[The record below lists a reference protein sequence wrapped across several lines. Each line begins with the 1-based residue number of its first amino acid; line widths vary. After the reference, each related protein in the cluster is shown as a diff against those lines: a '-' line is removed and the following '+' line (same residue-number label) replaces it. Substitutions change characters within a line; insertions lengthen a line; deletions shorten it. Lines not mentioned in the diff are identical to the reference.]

1 MTILIVAGTA
11 ANAAGRRFTL
21 VIDAGHGGHD
31 SGAKGAISYEKN
43 INLKVALA
51 FGKYV
56 ERQCPD
62 VKVVYTRKTDVFV
75 PLYERAEIANRN
87 KADLFVSVHT
97 NALPKGRISR
107 GFETYTLGDGRSH
120 GTKTNLDVAKRENSV
135 IFMEKDYKQH
145 YVGYDPN
152 SAESNIMFEFVQ
164 DHNMQQSVEFAKL
177 LQNNVCS
184 MAGRI
189 NKGVHQ
195 DNFAVLRLTSMPACL
210 IELGFITT
218 PDEEKALNDA
228 DMVDKIA
235 RGIYNAFADY
245 KNRQAGGLTV
255 PFKAD
260 ADKLPAEEQAGES
273 KADSDQTTSRQD
285 SSRQAQAQ
293 DNNQSASQVASQSAD
308 NQSSRAGDSSQPVS
322 RTASSRQGSRTD
334 NRTNSGKKHTPA
346 NGNPATDNAHAGEDG
361 IIYYDENA
369 QSSAVSARSSKSAL
383 QSAPQEAQVP
393 RTLPARKPRPVVVTP
408 PTHMETE
415 AEAAA
420 VVQKYGPDV
429 KASNAVSGT
438 KPASTANAA
447 SGAKPVPSTDTS
459 TATNSAS
466 DTKPLASENSGAECA
481 PVFKVQ
487 IMVCHGKMKDGD
499 SRLKGLKGCE
509 YYQENGDWK
518 CTYGATADY
527 NEIVAVRRQ
536 VAQLF
541 PECFVIAFRN
551 GEKMNVNQ
559 AIREYKQN
567 KNKQK

>member
-1 MTILIVAGTA
+1 MKSIRILLMTIMIAVGAFACA
-11 ANAAGRRFTL
+11 ASKSFTL

-31 SGAKGAISYEKN
+31 SGAKGAMSYEKN

-56 ERQCPD
+56 ERNCPD

-87 KADLFVSVHT
+87 KANLFVSVHT

-152 SAESNIMFEFVQ
+152 SPESNIMFEFVQ
-164 DHNMQQSVEFAKL
+164 DHNMQQSVAFAKL
-177 LQNNVCS
+177 LQQNVCS
-184 MAGRI
+184 LAGRV

-218 PDEEKALNDA
+218 PDEEQALNNPTV
-228 DMVDKIA
+228 VDKIA

-255 PFKAD
+255 PFKAE
-260 ADKLPAEEQAGES
+260 ADKLPAEDLPKQAAVEQPTEQRLEQPREQAQELPKELKEKGQEQPKVQARQQPKGQARQQAKRLERKQS
-273 KADSDQTTSRQD
+273 KA
-285 SSRQAQAQ
+285 
-293 DNNQSASQVASQSAD
+293 
-308 NQSSRAGDSSQPVS
+308 
-322 RTASSRQGSRTD
+322 
-334 NRTNSGKKHTPA
+334 PA
-346 NGNPATDNAHAGEDG
+346 NDLPVTHDG
-361 IIYYDENA
+361 IIVFDEG
-369 QSSAVSARSSKSAL
+369 
-383 QSAPQEAQVP
+383 
-393 RTLPARKPRPVVVTP
+393 
-408 PTHMETE
+408 PTRRMETP

-420 VVQKYGPDV
+420 VVKEFAPDAKPDKNVEAKEESKLEAKAESKPEAKAESKPMV
-429 KASNAVSGT
+429 KAES
-438 KPASTANAA
+438 KPEAKAES
-447 SGAKPVPSTDTS
+447 KPVVKAESKPEVKTVKKPESKPEAKADN
-459 TATNSAS
+459 ATMDSS
-466 DTKPLASENSGAECA
+466 L

-487 IMVCHGKMKDGD
+487 IMVCHNKLKEGD
-499 SRLKGLKGCE
+499 RQLKGLKGCD

-518 CTYGATADY
+518 CTYGASNNY
-527 NEIVAVRRQ
+527 NEIARMRKQ
-536 VAQLF
+536 ILDLF
-541 PECFVIAFRN
+541 PSCFIIAFKN

-559 AIREYKQN
+559 AIKEFMQN
-567 KNKQK
+567 KKR

>member
-1 MTILIVAGTA
+1 MKSIRILLMTLMIAVGAFACA
-11 ANAAGRRFTL
+11 ASKSFTL

-31 SGAKGAISYEKN
+31 SGAKGAMSYEKN

-56 ERQCPD
+56 ERNCPD

-87 KADLFVSVHT
+87 KANLFVSVHT

-152 SAESNIMFEFVQ
+152 SPESNIMFEFVQ
-164 DHNMQQSVEFAKL
+164 DHNMQQSVAFAKL
-177 LQNNVCS
+177 LQQNVCS
-184 MAGRI
+184 LAGRV

-218 PDEEKALNDA
+218 PDEEQALNNPA
-228 DMVDKIA
+228 VVDKIA

-255 PFKAD
+255 PFKAE
-260 ADKLPAEEQAGES
+260 AEKLPAEDQSMPTAVEQPAKQTLEKLGGQAQEQPKELKEQKKQEQPEVQAKQQPKVQARQQVKQPTRQQS
-273 KADSDQTTSRQD
+273 KA
-285 SSRQAQAQ
+285 
-293 DNNQSASQVASQSAD
+293 
-308 NQSSRAGDSSQPVS
+308 PVNDLPV
-322 RTASSRQGSRTD
+322 T
-334 NRTNSGKKHTPA
+334 H
-346 NGNPATDNAHAGEDG
+346 DG
-361 IIYYDENA
+361 IIVFDEG
-369 QSSAVSARSSKSAL
+369 
-383 QSAPQEAQVP
+383 
-393 RTLPARKPRPVVVTP
+393 
-408 PTHMETE
+408 PTRRMETP

-420 VVQKYGPDV
+420 VVKEFAPDAMLGNKVEAKAKPKAQV
-429 KASNAVSGT
+429 KPETKVESKAEAQPES
-438 KPASTANAA
+438 KPAAKIDNAA
-447 SGAKPVPSTDTS
+447 MDSS
-459 TATNSAS
+459 
-466 DTKPLASENSGAECA
+466 L

-487 IMVCHGKMKDGD
+487 IMVCHNKLKEGD
-499 SRLKGLKGCE
+499 RQLKGLKGCD

-518 CTYGATADY
+518 CTYGASNNY
-527 NEIVAVRRQ
+527 NEIARMRKQ
-536 VAQLF
+536 ILDLF
-541 PECFVIAFRN
+541 PSCFIIAFKN

-559 AIREYKQN
+559 AIKEFMQN
-567 KNKQK
+567 KKR

>member
-1 MTILIVAGTA
+1 MFMKSIRILLMTIMIAVGAFACA
-11 ANAAGRRFTL
+11 ASKSFTL

-31 SGAKGAISYEKN
+31 SGAKGAMSYEKN

-56 ERQCPD
+56 ERNCPD

-87 KADLFVSVHT
+87 KANLFVSVHT

-152 SAESNIMFEFVQ
+152 SPESNIMFEFVQ
-164 DHNMQQSVEFAKL
+164 DHNMQQSVAFAKL
-177 LQNNVCS
+177 LQQNVCS
-184 MAGRI
+184 LAGRV

-218 PDEEKALNDA
+218 PDEEQALNNPTV
-228 DMVDKIA
+228 VDKIA

-255 PFKAD
+255 PFKAE
-260 ADKLPAEEQAGES
+260 AEKLPAEDQSMPTAVEQPAKQTLEKPGDQAQKQPRELKEQKKQVQPEVQARQQPEVPAKQPAKQPARQQS
-273 KADSDQTTSRQD
+273 KA
-285 SSRQAQAQ
+285 
-293 DNNQSASQVASQSAD
+293 
-308 NQSSRAGDSSQPVS
+308 PVNDLPV
-322 RTASSRQGSRTD
+322 T
-334 NRTNSGKKHTPA
+334 H
-346 NGNPATDNAHAGEDG
+346 DG
-361 IIYYDENA
+361 IIVFDEG
-369 QSSAVSARSSKSAL
+369 
-383 QSAPQEAQVP
+383 
-393 RTLPARKPRPVVVTP
+393 PVRR
-408 PTHMETE
+408 METQ

-420 VVQKYGPDV
+420 VVKEFAPDAKSDNKV
-429 KASNAVSGT
+429 EAKAANKPEAKGKAEAKVESKAEAQPES
-438 KPASTANAA
+438 KPAAKIDNAA
-447 SGAKPVPSTDTS
+447 MDSS
-459 TATNSAS
+459 
-466 DTKPLASENSGAECA
+466 L

-487 IMVCHGKMKDGD
+487 IMVCHNKLKEGD
-499 SRLKGLKGCE
+499 RQLKGLKGCD

-518 CTYGATADY
+518 CTYGASNNN
-527 NEIVAVRRQ
+527 NEIARMRKQ
-536 VAQLF
+536 ILDLF
-541 PECFVIAFRN
+541 PSCFIIAFKN

-559 AIREYKQN
+559 AIKEFMQN
-567 KNKQK
+567 KKR

>member
-1 MTILIVAGTA
+1 MFMKSIRILLMTIMIAVGAFACA
-11 ANAAGRRFTL
+11 ASKSFTL

-31 SGAKGAISYEKN
+31 SGAKGAMSYEKN

-56 ERQCPD
+56 ERNCPD

-87 KADLFVSVHT
+87 KANLFVSVHT

-152 SAESNIMFEFVQ
+152 SPESNIMFEFVQ
-164 DHNMQQSVEFAKL
+164 DHNMQQSVAFAKL
-177 LQNNVCS
+177 LQQNVCS
-184 MAGRI
+184 LAGRV

-218 PDEEKALNDA
+218 PDEEQALNNPTV
-228 DMVDKIA
+228 VDKIA

-255 PFKAD
+255 PFKAE
-260 ADKLPAEEQAGES
+260 ADKLPAEDLPKQVAEEQPTEQRLEQPREQTLEQPKDLKEQKKQEQPEVQARQQPKVQARQQAKQQARKQS
-273 KADSDQTTSRQD
+273 KA
-285 SSRQAQAQ
+285 
-293 DNNQSASQVASQSAD
+293 
-308 NQSSRAGDSSQPVS
+308 
-322 RTASSRQGSRTD
+322 
-334 NRTNSGKKHTPA
+334 PA
-346 NGNPATDNAHAGEDG
+346 NDLPVTHDG
-361 IIYYDENA
+361 IIVFDEG
-369 QSSAVSARSSKSAL
+369 
-383 QSAPQEAQVP
+383 
-393 RTLPARKPRPVVVTP
+393 
-408 PTHMETE
+408 PTRRMETP

-420 VVQKYGPDV
+420 VVKEFAPDAKPDKNVEAKAESKPEAKADSKPEAKAESKPEV
-429 KASNAVSGT
+429 KAESKPEVKTVKKAESKPEAKANNATMDS
-438 KPASTANAA
+438 S
-447 SGAKPVPSTDTS
+447 
-459 TATNSAS
+459 
-466 DTKPLASENSGAECA
+466 L

-487 IMVCHGKMKDGD
+487 IMVCHNKLKEGD
-499 SRLKGLKGCE
+499 RQLKGLKGCD

-518 CTYGATADY
+518 CTYGASNNY
-527 NEIVAVRRQ
+527 NEIARMRKQ
-536 VAQLF
+536 ILDLF
-541 PECFVIAFRN
+541 PSCFIIAFKN

-559 AIREYKQN
+559 AIKEFMQN
-567 KNKQK
+567 KKR

>member
-1 MTILIVAGTA
+1 MFMKSIRILLMTIMIAVGAFACA
-11 ANAAGRRFTL
+11 ASKSFTL

-31 SGAKGAISYEKN
+31 SGAKGAMSYEKN

-56 ERQCPD
+56 ERNCPD

-75 PLYERAEIANRN
+75 PLYQRAEIANRN
-87 KADLFVSVHT
+87 KANLFVSVHT

-152 SAESNIMFEFVQ
+152 SPESNIMFEFVQ
-164 DHNMQQSVEFAKL
+164 DHNMQQSVAFAKL
-177 LQNNVCS
+177 LQQNVCS
-184 MAGRI
+184 LAGRV

-218 PDEEKALNDA
+218 PDEEQALNNPA
-228 DMVDKIA
+228 VVDKIA

-255 PFKAD
+255 PFKAE
-260 ADKLPAEEQAGES
+260 AEKLPAEDQPMPTAVEQPAEQTLEQPGEQAQKQPKELKEQKKQEQPEVQARQQPKVQAKQQAKQQASRQS
-273 KADSDQTTSRQD
+273 KA
-285 SSRQAQAQ
+285 
-293 DNNQSASQVASQSAD
+293 
-308 NQSSRAGDSSQPVS
+308 PVNDLPM
-322 RTASSRQGSRTD
+322 T
-334 NRTNSGKKHTPA
+334 H
-346 NGNPATDNAHAGEDG
+346 DG
-361 IIYYDENA
+361 IIVFDEG
-369 QSSAVSARSSKSAL
+369 
-383 QSAPQEAQVP
+383 
-393 RTLPARKPRPVVVTP
+393 PVRR
-408 PTHMETE
+408 METQ

-420 VVQKYGPDV
+420 VVKEFAPDAKLDNKVEAKAKPEAQV
-429 KASNAVSGT
+429 KPETKAESKAEAQPES
-438 KPASTANAA
+438 KPAAKPESKPAAKNDNAA
-447 SGAKPVPSTDTS
+447 M
-459 TATNSAS
+459 NSS
-466 DTKPLASENSGAECA
+466 Q

-487 IMVCHGKMKDGD
+487 IMVCHNKLKEGD
-499 SRLKGLKGCE
+499 RQLKGLKGCD

-518 CTYGATADY
+518 CTYGASNNY
-527 NEIVAVRRQ
+527 NEIARLRKQ
-536 VAQLF
+536 ILDLF
-541 PECFVIAFRN
+541 PSCFIIAFKN

-559 AIREYKQN
+559 AIKEFMQN
-567 KNKQK
+567 KKR

>member
-1 MTILIVAGTA
+1 MFMKSIRILLMTIMIAVGAFACA
-11 ANAAGRRFTL
+11 ASKSFTL

-31 SGAKGAISYEKN
+31 SGAKGAMSYEKN

-56 ERQCPD
+56 ERNCPD

-87 KADLFVSVHT
+87 KANLFVSVHT

-152 SAESNIMFEFVQ
+152 SPESNIMFEFVQ
-164 DHNMQQSVEFAKL
+164 DHNMQQSVAFAKL
-177 LQNNVCS
+177 LQQNVCS
-184 MAGRI
+184 LAGRV

-218 PDEEKALNDA
+218 PDEEQALNNPTV
-228 DMVDKIA
+228 VDKIA

-255 PFKAD
+255 PFKAE
-260 ADKLPAEEQAGES
+260 ADKLPAEDLPKQAAEEQPTEQRLEQPREQAQELPKELKEKEQEQPKMQARQQPKVQARQQAKQPARKQS
-273 KADSDQTTSRQD
+273 KA
-285 SSRQAQAQ
+285 
-293 DNNQSASQVASQSAD
+293 
-308 NQSSRAGDSSQPVS
+308 PVNDLPV
-322 RTASSRQGSRTD
+322 T
-334 NRTNSGKKHTPA
+334 H
-346 NGNPATDNAHAGEDG
+346 DG
-361 IIYYDENA
+361 IIVFDEG
-369 QSSAVSARSSKSAL
+369 
-383 QSAPQEAQVP
+383 
-393 RTLPARKPRPVVVTP
+393 
-408 PTHMETE
+408 PTRRMETP

-420 VVQKYGPDV
+420 VVKEFAPDAKPDKNVEAKAESKPEAKAESKPEVKVESKPMV
-429 KASNAVSGT
+429 KAESKPEVKAESKPEVKTVKKPESKPEAKADNATMDS
-438 KPASTANAA
+438 S
-447 SGAKPVPSTDTS
+447 
-459 TATNSAS
+459 
-466 DTKPLASENSGAECA
+466 L
-481 PVFKVQ
+481 PVFKIQ
-487 IMVCHGKMKDGD
+487 IMVCHNKLKEGD
-499 SRLKGLKGCE
+499 RQLKGLKGCD

-518 CTYGATADY
+518 CTYGASNNY
-527 NEIVAVRRQ
+527 NEIARMRKQ
-536 VAQLF
+536 ILDLF
-541 PECFVIAFRN
+541 PSCFIIAFKN

-559 AIREYKQN
+559 AIKEFMQN
-567 KNKQK
+567 KKR

>member
-1 MTILIVAGTA
+1 MFMKSIRILLMTIMIAVGAFACA
-11 ANAAGRRFTL
+11 ASKSFTL

-31 SGAKGAISYEKN
+31 SGAKGAMSYEKN

-56 ERQCPD
+56 ERNCPD

-87 KADLFVSVHT
+87 KANLFVSVHT

-152 SAESNIMFEFVQ
+152 SPESNIMFEFVQ
-164 DHNMQQSVEFAKL
+164 DHNMQQSVAFAKL
-177 LQNNVCS
+177 LQQNVCS
-184 MAGRI
+184 LAGRV

-218 PDEEKALNDA
+218 PDEEQALNNPTV
-228 DMVDKIA
+228 VDKIA

-255 PFKAD
+255 PFKAE
-260 ADKLPAEEQAGES
+260 ADKLPAEDLPKQAAVELPTEQRLEQPREQAQELPKELKEKEQEQPKVQARQQPKVQARQQAKQPERKQS
-273 KADSDQTTSRQD
+273 KA
-285 SSRQAQAQ
+285 
-293 DNNQSASQVASQSAD
+293 
-308 NQSSRAGDSSQPVS
+308 
-322 RTASSRQGSRTD
+322 
-334 NRTNSGKKHTPA
+334 PA
-346 NGNPATDNAHAGEDG
+346 NDLPVTHDG
-361 IIYYDENA
+361 IIVFDEG
-369 QSSAVSARSSKSAL
+369 
-383 QSAPQEAQVP
+383 
-393 RTLPARKPRPVVVTP
+393 
-408 PTHMETE
+408 PTRRMETP

-420 VVQKYGPDV
+420 VVKEFAPD
-429 KASNAVSGT
+429 
-438 KPASTANAA
+438 
-447 SGAKPVPSTDTS
+447 AKPDKNVEAKEESKPEAKAESKPVAKAESKPEAKAESKPEAKAESKPEVKTVKKPESKPEAKVDN
-459 TATNSAS
+459 ATMDSS
-466 DTKPLASENSGAECA
+466 L
-481 PVFKVQ
+481 PVFKIQ
-487 IMVCHGKMKDGD
+487 IMVCHNKLKEGD
-499 SRLKGLKGCE
+499 RQLKGLKGCD

-518 CTYGATADY
+518 CTYGASNNY
-527 NEIVAVRRQ
+527 NEIARMRKQ
-536 VAQLF
+536 ILDLF
-541 PECFVIAFRN
+541 PSCFIIAFKN

-559 AIREYKQN
+559 AIKEFMQN
-567 KNKQK
+567 KKR

>member
-1 MTILIVAGTA
+1 MTIMIAVGAFACA
-11 ANAAGRRFTL
+11 ASKSFTL

-31 SGAKGAISYEKN
+31 SGAKGAMSYEKN

-56 ERQCPD
+56 ERNCPD

-87 KADLFVSVHT
+87 KANLFVSVHT

-152 SAESNIMFEFVQ
+152 SPESNIMFEFVQ
-164 DHNMQQSVEFAKL
+164 DHNMQQSLAFAKL
-177 LQNNVCS
+177 LQQNVCS
-184 MAGRI
+184 LAGRV

-218 PDEEKALNDA
+218 PDEEQALNNPA
-228 DMVDKIA
+228 VVDKIA

-255 PFKAD
+255 PFKAE
-260 ADKLPAEEQAGES
+260 AEKLPAEDPSMPTAVEQPAKQTLEKPGKQAQEQPKELKEQKKQEQPEVQARQQPEVPAKQPAKQPARQQS
-273 KADSDQTTSRQD
+273 KA
-285 SSRQAQAQ
+285 
-293 DNNQSASQVASQSAD
+293 
-308 NQSSRAGDSSQPVS
+308 PVNDLPV
-322 RTASSRQGSRTD
+322 T
-334 NRTNSGKKHTPA
+334 H
-346 NGNPATDNAHAGEDG
+346 DG
-361 IIYYDENA
+361 IIVFDEG
-369 QSSAVSARSSKSAL
+369 
-383 QSAPQEAQVP
+383 
-393 RTLPARKPRPVVVTP
+393 PVRR
-408 PTHMETE
+408 METQ

-420 VVQKYGPDV
+420 VVKEFAPDAKSDNKV
-429 KASNAVSGT
+429 EAKTKAESKPEAKGKAEAKVESKAEAQPES
-438 KPASTANAA
+438 KPAAKNDNAA
-447 SGAKPVPSTDTS
+447 MDSS
-459 TATNSAS
+459 
-466 DTKPLASENSGAECA
+466 L

-487 IMVCHGKMKDGD
+487 IMVCHNKLKEGD
-499 SRLKGLKGCE
+499 RQLKGLKGCD

-518 CTYGATADY
+518 CTYGASNNY
-527 NEIVAVRRQ
+527 NEIARIRKQ
-536 VAQLF
+536 ILDLF
-541 PECFVIAFRN
+541 PSCFIIAFKN

-559 AIREYKQN
+559 AIKEFMQN
-567 KNKQK
+567 KKR

>member
-1 MTILIVAGTA
+1 MFMKSIRILLMTIMIAVGAFACA
-11 ANAAGRRFTL
+11 ASKSFTL

-31 SGAKGAISYEKN
+31 SGAKGAMSYEKN

-56 ERQCPD
+56 ERNCPD

-87 KADLFVSVHT
+87 KANLFVSVHT

-152 SAESNIMFEFVQ
+152 SPESNIMFEFVQ
-164 DHNMQQSVEFAKL
+164 DHNMQQSVAFAKL
-177 LQNNVCS
+177 LQQNVCS
-184 MAGRI
+184 LAGRV

-218 PDEEKALNDA
+218 PDEEQALNNPTV
-228 DMVDKIA
+228 VDKIA

-255 PFKAD
+255 PFKAE
-260 ADKLPAEEQAGES
+260 ADKLPAEDLPKQAAEDQPTEQMLEQPREQAQKLPKELKEKEQEQPKVQARQQPKVQARQQSKQPARKQS
-273 KADSDQTTSRQD
+273 KA
-285 SSRQAQAQ
+285 
-293 DNNQSASQVASQSAD
+293 
-308 NQSSRAGDSSQPVS
+308 
-322 RTASSRQGSRTD
+322 
-334 NRTNSGKKHTPA
+334 PA
-346 NGNPATDNAHAGEDG
+346 NDLPVTHDG
-361 IIYYDENA
+361 IIVFDEG
-369 QSSAVSARSSKSAL
+369 
-383 QSAPQEAQVP
+383 
-393 RTLPARKPRPVVVTP
+393 
-408 PTHMETE
+408 PTRRMETP

-420 VVQKYGPDV
+420 VVKEFAPDAKPDKNVEAKEESKPEAKAESKPEAKAESKPEV
-429 KASNAVSGT
+429 KAES
-438 KPASTANAA
+438 KPEAKAESKPMAKAE
-447 SGAKPVPSTDTS
+447 SKPVVKAESKPKVKTVKKPESKPEAKADN
-459 TATNSAS
+459 ATMDSS
-466 DTKPLASENSGAECA
+466 L

-487 IMVCHGKMKDGD
+487 IMVCHNKLKEGD
-499 SRLKGLKGCE
+499 RQLKGLKGCD

-518 CTYGATADY
+518 CTYGASNNY
-527 NEIVAVRRQ
+527 NEIARMRKQ
-536 VAQLF
+536 ILNLF
-541 PECFVIAFRN
+541 PSCFIIAFKN

-559 AIREYKQN
+559 AIKEFMQN
-567 KNKQK
+567 KKR

>member
-1 MTILIVAGTA
+1 MFMKSIRILLMTLMIAVGAFACA
-11 ANAAGRRFTL
+11 ASKSFTL

-31 SGAKGAISYEKN
+31 SGAKGAMSYEKN

-56 ERQCPD
+56 ERNCPD

-87 KADLFVSVHT
+87 KANLFVSVHT

-120 GTKTNLDVAKRENSV
+120 GKKTNLDVAKRENSV

-152 SAESNIMFEFVQ
+152 SPESNIMFEFVQ
-164 DHNMQQSVEFAKL
+164 DHNMQQSVAFAKL
-177 LQNNVCS
+177 LQQNVCS
-184 MAGRI
+184 LAGRV

-218 PDEEKALNDA
+218 PDEEQALNNPA
-228 DMVDKIA
+228 VVDKIA

-255 PFKAD
+255 PFKAE
-260 ADKLPAEEQAGES
+260 AEKLPAEDQSMPTAVEQPAKQTLEKPGEQAQEQPKELKEQKKQEQPEVQARQQPKVQAKQQAKQPAGQSAKQPARQQS
-273 KADSDQTTSRQD
+273 KA
-285 SSRQAQAQ
+285 
-293 DNNQSASQVASQSAD
+293 
-308 NQSSRAGDSSQPVS
+308 PVNDLPV
-322 RTASSRQGSRTD
+322 T
-334 NRTNSGKKHTPA
+334 H
-346 NGNPATDNAHAGEDG
+346 DG
-361 IIYYDENA
+361 IIVFDEG
-369 QSSAVSARSSKSAL
+369 
-383 QSAPQEAQVP
+383 
-393 RTLPARKPRPVVVTP
+393 PVRR
-408 PTHMETE
+408 METL

-420 VVQKYGPDV
+420 VVKEFAPDAKSDN
-429 KASNAVSGT
+429 KAKAENKPEAKGKAEAKVESKAEAQPES
-438 KPASTANAA
+438 KPAAKIDNAA
-447 SGAKPVPSTDTS
+447 MDSS
-459 TATNSAS
+459 
-466 DTKPLASENSGAECA
+466 L

-487 IMVCHGKMKDGD
+487 IMVCHNKLKEGD
-499 SRLKGLKGCE
+499 RQLKGLKGCD

-518 CTYGATADY
+518 CTYGASNNY
-527 NEIVAVRRQ
+527 NEIARMRKQ
-536 VAQLF
+536 ILDLF
-541 PECFVIAFRN
+541 PSCFIIAFKN

-559 AIREYKQN
+559 AIKEFMQN
-567 KNKQK
+567 KKR

>member
-1 MTILIVAGTA
+1 MFMKSIRILLMTIMIAVGAFACA
-11 ANAAGRRFTL
+11 ASKSFTL

-31 SGAKGAISYEKN
+31 SGAKGAMSYEKN

-56 ERQCPD
+56 ERNCPD

-87 KADLFVSVHT
+87 KANLFVSVHT

-120 GTKTNLDVAKRENSV
+120 GKKTNLDVAKRENSV

-152 SAESNIMFEFVQ
+152 SPESNIMFEFVQ
-164 DHNMQQSVEFAKL
+164 DHNMQQSVAFAKL
-177 LQNNVCS
+177 LQQNVCS
-184 MAGRI
+184 LAGRV

-218 PDEEKALNDA
+218 PDEEQALNNPA
-228 DMVDKIA
+228 VVDKIA

-255 PFKAD
+255 PFKAE
-260 ADKLPAEEQAGES
+260 AEKLPAEDQSMPTAVEQPAKQMLEKPREQAQEQPKELKEQKKQGQPDVQARQQPEVQAKQQAKQPAGQSAKQPARQQS
-273 KADSDQTTSRQD
+273 KA
-285 SSRQAQAQ
+285 
-293 DNNQSASQVASQSAD
+293 
-308 NQSSRAGDSSQPVS
+308 PVNDLPV
-322 RTASSRQGSRTD
+322 T
-334 NRTNSGKKHTPA
+334 H
-346 NGNPATDNAHAGEDG
+346 DG
-361 IIYYDENA
+361 IIVFDEG
-369 QSSAVSARSSKSAL
+369 
-383 QSAPQEAQVP
+383 
-393 RTLPARKPRPVVVTP
+393 PVRR
-408 PTHMETE
+408 METL

-420 VVQKYGPDV
+420 VVKEFAPDAKSDNKAKAENKPEAKAESKPEAKVKV
-429 KASNAVSGT
+429 KAEAKAESKAEAQPES
-438 KPASTANAA
+438 KPAAKIDNAA
-447 SGAKPVPSTDTS
+447 MDSS
-459 TATNSAS
+459 
-466 DTKPLASENSGAECA
+466 L

-487 IMVCHGKMKDGD
+487 IMVCHNKLKEGD
-499 SRLKGLKGCE
+499 RQLKGLKGCD

-518 CTYGATADY
+518 CTYGASNNY
-527 NEIVAVRRQ
+527 NEIARMRKQ
-536 VAQLF
+536 ILDLF
-541 PECFVIAFRN
+541 PSCFIIAFKN

-559 AIREYKQN
+559 AIKEFMQN
-567 KNKQK
+567 KKR

>member
-1 MTILIVAGTA
+1 MKSIRILLMTLMIAVGAFACA
-11 ANAAGRRFTL
+11 ASKSFTL

-31 SGAKGAISYEKN
+31 SGAKGAMSYEKN

-56 ERQCPD
+56 ERNCPD

-75 PLYERAEIANRN
+75 PLYQRAEIANRN
-87 KADLFVSVHT
+87 KANLFVSVHT

-152 SAESNIMFEFVQ
+152 SPESNIMFEFVQ
-164 DHNMQQSVEFAKL
+164 DHNMQQSVAFAKL
-177 LQNNVCS
+177 LQQNVCS
-184 MAGRI
+184 LAGRV

-218 PDEEKALNDA
+218 PDEEQALNNPA
-228 DMVDKIA
+228 VVDKIA

-255 PFKAD
+255 PFKAE
-260 ADKLPAEEQAGES
+260 AEKLPAEDQSMPTAVEQPAKQTLEKPGDQAQKQPRELKEQKKQEQPEVQARQQPEVPARQPARQQS
-273 KADSDQTTSRQD
+273 KA
-285 SSRQAQAQ
+285 
-293 DNNQSASQVASQSAD
+293 
-308 NQSSRAGDSSQPVS
+308 PVNDLPV
-322 RTASSRQGSRTD
+322 T
-334 NRTNSGKKHTPA
+334 H
-346 NGNPATDNAHAGEDG
+346 DG
-361 IIYYDENA
+361 LIVFDEG
-369 QSSAVSARSSKSAL
+369 
-383 QSAPQEAQVP
+383 
-393 RTLPARKPRPVVVTP
+393 PVRR
-408 PTHMETE
+408 METQ

-420 VVQKYGPDV
+420 VVKEFAPDAMPDNKVEAKVESKPEAKVKV
-429 KASNAVSGT
+429 KAEAKAESKAEAKPES
-438 KPASTANAA
+438 KPAAKNDNAA
-447 SGAKPVPSTDTS
+447 MDSS
-459 TATNSAS
+459 
-466 DTKPLASENSGAECA
+466 L

-487 IMVCHGKMKDGD
+487 IMVCHNKLKEGD
-499 SRLKGLKGCE
+499 RQLKGLKGCD

-518 CTYGATADY
+518 CTYGASNNY
-527 NEIVAVRRQ
+527 NEIARIRKQ
-536 VAQLF
+536 ILDLF
-541 PECFVIAFRN
+541 PSCFIIAFKN

-559 AIREYKQN
+559 AIKEFMQN
-567 KNKQK
+567 KKR

>member
-1 MTILIVAGTA
+1 MKSIRILLMTIMIAVGAFACA
-11 ANAAGRRFTL
+11 ASKSFTL

-31 SGAKGAISYEKN
+31 SGAKGAMSYEKN

-56 ERQCPD
+56 ERNCPD

-75 PLYERAEIANRN
+75 PLYQRAEIANRN
-87 KADLFVSVHT
+87 KANLFVSVHT

-152 SAESNIMFEFVQ
+152 SPESNIMFEFVQ
-164 DHNMQQSVEFAKL
+164 DHNMQQSVAFAKL
-177 LQNNVCS
+177 LQQNVCS
-184 MAGRI
+184 LAGRV

-218 PDEEKALNDA
+218 PDEEQALNNPTV
-228 DMVDKIA
+228 VDKIA

-255 PFKAD
+255 PFKAE
-260 ADKLPAEEQAGES
+260 AEKLPAEDQSMPTAVEQPAKQTLEKLGEQAQEQPKELKEQKKQEQPKVQAKQQAKQPARQQS
-273 KADSDQTTSRQD
+273 KASVNDL
-285 SSRQAQAQ
+285 
-293 DNNQSASQVASQSAD
+293 
-308 NQSSRAGDSSQPVS
+308 PV
-322 RTASSRQGSRTD
+322 T
-334 NRTNSGKKHTPA
+334 H
-346 NGNPATDNAHAGEDG
+346 DG
-361 IIYYDENA
+361 IIVFDEG
-369 QSSAVSARSSKSAL
+369 
-383 QSAPQEAQVP
+383 
-393 RTLPARKPRPVVVTP
+393 
-408 PTHMETE
+408 PTRRMETP

-420 VVQKYGPDV
+420 VVKEFAPDAMLGNKVEAKAKPKAQV
-429 KASNAVSGT
+429 KPEAKAESKAEAQPES
-438 KPASTANAA
+438 KPAAKIDNAA
-447 SGAKPVPSTDTS
+447 MDSS
-459 TATNSAS
+459 
-466 DTKPLASENSGAECA
+466 L

-487 IMVCHGKMKDGD
+487 IMVCHNKLKEGD
-499 SRLKGLKGCE
+499 RQLKGLKGCD

-518 CTYGATADY
+518 CTYGASNNY
-527 NEIVAVRRQ
+527 NEIARMRKQ
-536 VAQLF
+536 ILDLF
-541 PECFVIAFRN
+541 PSCFIIAFKN

-559 AIREYKQN
+559 AIKEFMQN
-567 KNKQK
+567 KKR

>member
-1 MTILIVAGTA
+1 MFMKSIRILLMTIMIAVGAFACA
-11 ANAAGRRFTL
+11 ASKSFTL

-31 SGAKGAISYEKN
+31 SGAKGAMSYEKN

-56 ERQCPD
+56 ERNCPD

-87 KADLFVSVHT
+87 KANLFVSVHT

-152 SAESNIMFEFVQ
+152 SPESNIMFEFVQ
-164 DHNMQQSVEFAKL
+164 DHNMQQSVAFAKL
-177 LQNNVCS
+177 LQQNVCS
-184 MAGRI
+184 LAGRV

-218 PDEEKALNDA
+218 PDEEQALNNPTV
-228 DMVDKIA
+228 VDKIA

-255 PFKAD
+255 PFKAE
-260 ADKLPAEEQAGES
+260 ADKLPAEDLPKQAAEDQPTEQRLEQPREQALEQPKELKEKEQEQPKVQARQQPKVQARQQAKQLARKQS
-273 KADSDQTTSRQD
+273 KA
-285 SSRQAQAQ
+285 
-293 DNNQSASQVASQSAD
+293 
-308 NQSSRAGDSSQPVS
+308 
-322 RTASSRQGSRTD
+322 
-334 NRTNSGKKHTPA
+334 PA
-346 NGNPATDNAHAGEDG
+346 NDLPVTHDG
-361 IIYYDENA
+361 IIVFDEG
-369 QSSAVSARSSKSAL
+369 
-383 QSAPQEAQVP
+383 
-393 RTLPARKPRPVVVTP
+393 
-408 PTHMETE
+408 PTRRMETP

-420 VVQKYGPDV
+420 VVKEFAPDAKPDKNVEAKAESKPEAKAESKPVAKAESKPEV
-429 KASNAVSGT
+429 KAESKPEAKAESKPEVKAESKPEVKTVKKPESKPEAKADNATMDS
-438 KPASTANAA
+438 S
-447 SGAKPVPSTDTS
+447 
-459 TATNSAS
+459 
-466 DTKPLASENSGAECA
+466 L
-481 PVFKVQ
+481 PVFKIQ
-487 IMVCHGKMKDGD
+487 IMVCHNKLKEGD
-499 SRLKGLKGCE
+499 RQLKGLKGCD

-518 CTYGATADY
+518 CTYGASNNY
-527 NEIVAVRRQ
+527 NEIARMRKQ
-536 VAQLF
+536 ILDLF
-541 PECFVIAFRN
+541 PSCFIIAFKN

-559 AIREYKQN
+559 AIKEFMQN
-567 KNKQK
+567 KKR

>member
-1 MTILIVAGTA
+1 MFMKSIRILLMTLMIAVGAFACA
-11 ANAAGRRFTL
+11 ASKSFTL

-31 SGAKGAISYEKN
+31 SGAKGAMSYEKN

-56 ERQCPD
+56 ERNCPD

-75 PLYERAEIANRN
+75 PLYQRAEIANRN
-87 KADLFVSVHT
+87 KANLFVSVHT

-152 SAESNIMFEFVQ
+152 SPESNIMFEFVQ
-164 DHNMQQSVEFAKL
+164 DHNMQQSVAFAKL
-177 LQNNVCS
+177 LQQNVCS
-184 MAGRI
+184 LAGRV

-218 PDEEKALNDA
+218 PDEEQALNNPA
-228 DMVDKIA
+228 VVDKIA

-255 PFKAD
+255 PFKAE
-260 ADKLPAEEQAGES
+260 AEKLPAEDQSMPTAVEQPAKQTLEKPREQAQEQPKELKEQKKQGQPEVQARQQPEVQAKQQANQQARQPARQQS
-273 KADSDQTTSRQD
+273 KA
-285 SSRQAQAQ
+285 
-293 DNNQSASQVASQSAD
+293 
-308 NQSSRAGDSSQPVS
+308 PVNDLPV
-322 RTASSRQGSRTD
+322 T
-334 NRTNSGKKHTPA
+334 H
-346 NGNPATDNAHAGEDG
+346 DG
-361 IIYYDENA
+361 IIVFDEG
-369 QSSAVSARSSKSAL
+369 
-383 QSAPQEAQVP
+383 
-393 RTLPARKPRPVVVTP
+393 
-408 PTHMETE
+408 PTRRMETL

-420 VVQKYGPDV
+420 VVKVFAPDAKSDNKV
-429 KASNAVSGT
+429 EAKAKTKAESKPEAKGKAEAKVESKAEAQPES
-438 KPASTANAA
+438 KPAAKNDNAA
-447 SGAKPVPSTDTS
+447 MDSS
-459 TATNSAS
+459 
-466 DTKPLASENSGAECA
+466 L

-487 IMVCHGKMKDGD
+487 IMVCHNKLKEGD
-499 SRLKGLKGCE
+499 RQLKGLKGCD

-518 CTYGATADY
+518 CTYGASNNY
-527 NEIVAVRRQ
+527 NEIARLRKQ
-536 VAQLF
+536 ILDLF
-541 PECFVIAFRN
+541 PSCFIIAFKN

-559 AIREYKQN
+559 AIKEFMQN
-567 KNKQK
+567 KKR

>member
-1 MTILIVAGTA
+1 MFMKSIRILLMTIMIAVGAFACA
-11 ANAAGRRFTL
+11 ASKSFTL

-31 SGAKGAISYEKN
+31 SGAKGAMSYEKN

-56 ERQCPD
+56 ERNCPD

-87 KADLFVSVHT
+87 KANLFVSVHT

-152 SAESNIMFEFVQ
+152 SPESNIMFEFVQ
-164 DHNMQQSVEFAKL
+164 DHNMQQSVAFAKL
-177 LQNNVCS
+177 LQQNVCS
-184 MAGRI
+184 LAGRV

-218 PDEEKALNDA
+218 PDEEQALNNPTV
-228 DMVDKIA
+228 VDKIA

-255 PFKAD
+255 PFKAE
-260 ADKLPAEEQAGES
+260 ADKLPAEDLPKQAAEDQPTEQRLEQPREQAQELPKELKEKGQEQPKVQARQQPKVQARQQAKQPVRKQS
-273 KADSDQTTSRQD
+273 KA
-285 SSRQAQAQ
+285 
-293 DNNQSASQVASQSAD
+293 
-308 NQSSRAGDSSQPVS
+308 
-322 RTASSRQGSRTD
+322 
-334 NRTNSGKKHTPA
+334 PA
-346 NGNPATDNAHAGEDG
+346 NDLPVTHDG
-361 IIYYDENA
+361 IIVFDEG
-369 QSSAVSARSSKSAL
+369 
-383 QSAPQEAQVP
+383 
-393 RTLPARKPRPVVVTP
+393 
-408 PTHMETE
+408 PTRRMETP

-420 VVQKYGPDV
+420 VVKEFAPDAKPDKNVEAKEESKPEAKAESKPEV
-429 KASNAVSGT
+429 KAES
-438 KPASTANAA
+438 KPEAKAESKPVVKAESKPMVKAESKPEVKTVKKPESKPEAKVDNAA
-447 SGAKPVPSTDTS
+447 MDSS
-459 TATNSAS
+459 
-466 DTKPLASENSGAECA
+466 L

-487 IMVCHGKMKDGD
+487 IMVCHNKLKEGD
-499 SRLKGLKGCE
+499 RQLKGLKGCD

-518 CTYGATADY
+518 CTYGASNNY
-527 NEIVAVRRQ
+527 NEIARMRKQ
-536 VAQLF
+536 ILNLF
-541 PECFVIAFRN
+541 PSCFIIAFKN

-559 AIREYKQN
+559 AIKEFMQN
-567 KNKQK
+567 KKR